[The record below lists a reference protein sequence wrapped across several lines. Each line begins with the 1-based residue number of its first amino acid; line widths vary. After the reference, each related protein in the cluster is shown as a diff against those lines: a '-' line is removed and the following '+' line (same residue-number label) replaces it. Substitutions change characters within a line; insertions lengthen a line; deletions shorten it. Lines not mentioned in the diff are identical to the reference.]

1 MNLSNVYSNF
11 YLASESSVYRPEQYT
26 MGSVCFKI
34 QDEKTSNKSK
44 TALAKPESKLSLHTQ
59 KIHQVIAMGQQIKE
73 KSKKAKSEIIGSQ
86 NGVVPSIGNPYP
98 DKSPEDSNETDSEE
112 ESTSQNQDD
121 SWEDGKSIPKA
132 VIDMIAP
139 NKGGFETEFVGKILE
154 PLEKPLTKAS
164 GSTMEEEYSVCSHEG
179 GSERAEYSPQIA
191 GNLITAESLESPK
204 RVLESLKDI
213 VPLTLACP
221 KSVILPS
228 QKKVA
233 QTRSKL
239 LSLAVSDQNTRKVW
253 SCDMKDLHPANSRP
267 IKF

>member
-1 MNLSNVYSNF
+1 
-11 YLASESSVYRPEQYT
+11 

-34 QDEKTSNKSK
+34 KDENTSNKSK
-44 TALAKPESKLSLHTQ
+44 TALAKPESKLSLQAQ

-73 KSKKAKSEIIGSQ
+73 KNKKAKNTTLGSQ
-86 NGVVPSIGNPYP
+86 NISGPATRKPHVEN
-98 DKSPEDSNETDSEE
+98 SPVNSDVTDSEP
-112 ESTSQNQDD
+112 ESPSQNQDD
-121 SWEDGKSIPKA
+121 SWEDGKNIPKA
-132 VIDMIAP
+132 VIDMISP
-139 NKGGFETEFVGKILE
+139 KKGAIEAEFFGKVLE

-179 GSERAEYSPQIA
+179 GSERAEHSPQIA

-213 VPLTLACP
+213 TPLALSCP

-228 QKKVA
+228 QKKVS

-239 LSLAVSDQNTRKVW
+239 LSLAVSDQNSRKVW
-253 SCDMKDLHPANSRP
+253 SCDMKDFHPANGKLV
-267 IKF
+267 KF